1 MEFWLS
7 FNNGK
12 EKLQLPVPPPSFEIK
27 RGKQVEVVT
36 LQNIGEVAML
46 GKGKLATVTISSFF
60 PAQAYPFV
68 QYRRFPK
75 PYNCVKLIEK
85 WQSQNKPIRLIITDT
100 PINIAATIQNF
111 EYGERDGTGDV
122 YYTLELLEYR
132 FLSVKPIKT
141 SSSGGN
147 KKNSNTKNNRP
158 SHRTPPRTYVV
169 KAGDTLI
176 ELAIRFYGDSSK
188 WRLIAQKN
196 GIKDP
201 RKLPVGKK
209 LVI

>member
-46 GKGKLATVTISSFF
+46 GNGKLATITISSFF
-60 PAQAYPFV
+60 PAQLYPFV

-75 PYNCVKLIEK
+75 PYDCVKLIEH
-85 WQSQNKPIRLIITDT
+85 WQAQQKPIRFLITDT
-100 PINIAATIQNF
+100 PINIAAVITNF
-111 EYGERDGTGDV
+111 EYGEKDGTGDV
-122 YYTLELLEYR
+122 YYALELLEYR
-132 FLSVKPIKT
+132 FLAVKPVKT

-147 KKNSNTKNNRP
+147 KTNNTNNNRP
-158 SHRTPPRTYVV
+158 SDRTPPKTYVV

-176 ELAIRFYGDSSK
+176 EIAMRVYGDSSK

-201 RKLPVGKK
+201 RKLPAGKK